1 MYFRCLL
8 RTGRRISTAVRDTL
22 LASKGWSSRASATGA
37 RWRLGANTP
46 TLTLLTIGTLEY
58 RIEDPGRLLF
68 FPPNANR
75 VFDLK
80 PSRLLFFSKNVHRVA
95 IKQSR
100 LLDLLYSFFPK
111 MYTESY
117 IPSESFIFS
126 SIFANRIVYFMR
138 VLYSIL

>member
-1 MYFRCLL
+1 MFFNHPNV
-8 RTGRRISTAVRDTL
+8 A
-22 LASKGWSSRASATGA
+22 
-37 RWRLGANTP
+37 
-46 TLTLLTIGTLEY
+46 TLEY

-68 FPPNANR
+68 FSPNANR
-75 VFDLK
+75 VVDLK
-80 PSRLLFFSKNVHRVA
+80 QSRLLFFSKNVHRVA

-126 SIFANRIVYFMR
+126 SIFANRVVNSMR

>member
-1 MYFRCLL
+1 MCIVFFRVMDPHLNLQMLPLSGAASRKLL
-8 RTGRRISTAVRDTL
+8 QIV
-22 LASKGWSSRASATGA
+22 
-37 RWRLGANTP
+37 
-46 TLTLLTIGTLEY
+46 TLEY

-68 FPPNANR
+68 FSPNANR
-75 VFDLK
+75 VVDLK
-80 PSRLLFFSKNVHRVA
+80 QSRLLFFSKNVHRVA

-126 SIFANRIVYFMR
+126 SIFANRVVNSMR
-138 VLYSIL
+138 VLYLIL

>member
-1 MYFRCLL
+1 MY
-8 RTGRRISTAVRDTL
+8 A
-22 LASKGWSSRASATGA
+22 K
-37 RWRLGANTP
+37 
-46 TLTLLTIGTLEY
+46 TIQNTLEY

-68 FPPNANR
+68 FSPNANR
-75 VFDLK
+75 VVDLK
-80 PSRLLFFSKNVHRVA
+80 QSRLLFFSKNVHRVA

-126 SIFANRIVYFMR
+126 SIFANRVVNSMR